1 VRLGRGPSNP
11 ALRAMG
17 LGRRAS
23 RDADDDR
30 RSTRHRACEGDRQ
43 RIVFATACF
52 AAESPRPGRTRPA
65 HVGGVTRWLDSTA
78 CNGRET
84 ARPVFRETMRAGGGR
99 VVGLRGVMKTVVR
112 VQFTEVEELLLM
124 DLVALT
130 RVVLDV
136 SLIGGGGH

>member
-1 VRLGRGPSNP
+1 
-11 ALRAMG
+11 
-17 LGRRAS
+17 
-23 RDADDDR
+23 
-30 RSTRHRACEGDRQ
+30 
-43 RIVFATACF
+43 
-52 AAESPRPGRTRPA
+52 
-65 HVGGVTRWLDSTA
+65 
-78 CNGRET
+78 
-84 ARPVFRETMRAGGGR
+84 MRAGGGR

>member
-1 VRLGRGPSNP
+1 
-11 ALRAMG
+11 
-17 LGRRAS
+17 
-23 RDADDDR
+23 
-30 RSTRHRACEGDRQ
+30 
-43 RIVFATACF
+43 
-52 AAESPRPGRTRPA
+52 
-65 HVGGVTRWLDSTA
+65 
-78 CNGRET
+78 
-84 ARPVFRETMRAGGGR
+84 VFRETMRAGGGR